1 MDPDPY
7 LSNFVDPDTTNPGLK
22 YSRIDKLPI
31 KNSLVSCVHIQE
43 NPTKNVQILIRKVV
57 RYL

>member
-22 YSRIDKLPI
+22 YSRIGKLSI
-31 KNSLVSCVHIQE
+31 
-43 NPTKNVQILIRKVV
+43 QILWSHVFIFKKIRP
-57 RYL
+57 RTFTY